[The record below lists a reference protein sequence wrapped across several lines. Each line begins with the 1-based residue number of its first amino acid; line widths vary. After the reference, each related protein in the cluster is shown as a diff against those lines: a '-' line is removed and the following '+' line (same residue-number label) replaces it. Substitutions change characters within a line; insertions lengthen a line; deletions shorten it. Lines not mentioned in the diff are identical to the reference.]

1 MHLQTTSRP
10 VAIQESEAEIAG
22 LKREQAYATSRKN
35 FDKAKDYEAQI
46 AEREKDLEEKTDAWR
61 AKVGSSSADVKVGDI
76 ADIVSKLTGIPV
88 NDLTQ
93 EEKDKLLQMEA
104 LLHQRVI
111 GQDQA
116 IDAVSDAVRL
126 SRSGLKQGNR
136 PIASFLF
143 LGPTGVGKTE
153 LAKTLAEVIFGD
165 QDALIRID
173 MSEYGERH
181 SVARLVGAPPGY
193 VGYDEG
199 GQLTEKVRRRPYSVV
214 LLDEIEKAH
223 PDVYNILLQV
233 FDDGRLT
240 DGKGRVVDFTN
251 TIIIATS
258 NLGSDIIQRNL
269 TKRGSSEFDEAKQKS
284 ELMEVLRGHFRP
296 EFINR
301 IDEIIVFHSL
311 NQSEIRQ
318 IVELQLN
325 RVKRTALTQ
334 GVELEFDVSV
344 VDHFG
349 AVGFRPEFGA
359 RELRRLI
366 RSQLETEL
374 AREMLS
380 GRIEDGDKVRV
391 AWSEDEQRVVFEKIV
406 KDTGDDSPDDQAKAG
421 IEEPSEVA
429 EDKTDVPTPS
439 VGNEVQSKDDKSAE

>member
-1 MHLQTTSRP
+1 M
-10 VAIQESEAEIAG
+10 
-22 LKREQAYATSRKN
+22 
-35 FDKAKDYEAQI
+35 
-46 AEREKDLEEKTDAWR
+46 
-61 AKVGSSSADVKVGDI
+61 
-76 ADIVSKLTGIPV
+76 
-88 NDLTQ
+88 
-93 EEKDKLLQMEA
+93 
-104 LLHQRVI
+104 
-111 GQDQA
+111 
-116 IDAVSDAVRL
+116 
-126 SRSGLKQGNR
+126 
-136 PIASFLF
+136 
-143 LGPTGVGKTE
+143 
-153 LAKTLAEVIFGD
+153 
-165 QDALIRID
+165 
-173 MSEYGERH
+173 
-181 SVARLVGAPPGY
+181 ARLVGAPPGY

-366 RSQLETEL
+366 RSELETEL

-439 VGNEVQSKDDKSAE
+439 VGDEVQSKDDKSAE

>member
-1 MHLQTTSRP
+1 
-10 VAIQESEAEIAG
+10 VA
-22 LKREQAYATSRKN
+22 
-35 FDKAKDYEAQI
+35 
-46 AEREKDLEEKTDAWR
+46 
-61 AKVGSSSADVKVGDI
+61 
-76 ADIVSKLTGIPV
+76 
-88 NDLTQ
+88 
-93 EEKDKLLQMEA
+93 
-104 LLHQRVI
+104 
-111 GQDQA
+111 
-116 IDAVSDAVRL
+116 DAVRL
-126 SRSGLKQGNR
+126 ARAGLREGSG
-136 PIASFLF
+136 PTATFLF

-165 QDALIRID
+165 QDAMIRID

-214 LLDEIEKAH
+214 LFDEIEKAH

-269 TKRGSSEFDEAKQKS
+269 TKRGSREFDEAKQKS

-334 GVELEFDVSV
+334 GVELELDVSV

-366 RSQLETEL
+366 RSELETEL
-374 AREMLS
+374 ARELLS
-380 GRIEDGDKVRV
+380 GRIVDGDKVRV
-391 AWSEDEQRVVFEKIV
+391 AWSADEQKVVFEKIAR
-406 KDTGDDSPDDQAKAG
+406 DTGEDSPDDPAQAG
-421 IEEPSEVA
+421 IGESSAVA
-429 EDKTDVPTPS
+429 ESKADAPTPDVP
-439 VGNEVQSKDDKSAE
+439 VDANDKEQSKGDKSTG